1 MRAAHEK
8 CFVHWE
14 LLFKLKVLRSEPA
27 GARIS
32 RVFALRPDF
41 LTERLISL

>member
-1 MRAAHEK
+1 MRAGHEK

-14 LLFKLKVLRSEPA
+14 LLFKLKVLTSEPA

-32 RVFALRPDF
+32 RILALRPDF
-41 LTERLISL
+41 LTYGLISL